1 MSALQHLTSV
11 LFCIGATAATYLV
24 MNQVVA
30 PRLPIAAVEVPH
42 LTGLTIDQA
51 RGLCDPRGLLLVVD
65 GERAPEPG
73 QIDPARPL
81 LPGTLFDQ
89 HPLGGSRL
97 RRGEKVHTNLALPP
111 PPPRV
116 PALAGQTRDAAQARL
131 RELGLSIGAVTE
143 APSDLAVGLVIRTRP
158 EGGAEARRGDPVDL
172 VISKGAEQVAVPNLR
187 GKSVGSAEKLLIQ
200 AGLALGDQ
208 RRGVDDNAGD
218 GVVLRQTPA
227 AGTMA
232 PKGQRVDLVVNE

>member
-11 LFCIGATAATYLV
+11 LFCIGATAATYLL

-30 PRLPIAAVEVPH
+30 PRLPIAAVEVPN

-51 RGLCDPRGLLLVVD
+51 RRLCDPPGLLLVVD
-65 GERAPEPG
+65 GERTPEPG
-73 QIDPARPL
+73 QVEAARPI
-81 LPGTLFDQ
+81 PAGTLFDQ

-97 RRGEKVHTNLALPP
+97 RRGEKVHVNLALPP

-116 PALAGQTRDAAQARL
+116 PSLAGQTRDAAQARL
-131 RELGLSIGAVTE
+131 RELGLRPGAVTE
-143 APSDLAVGLVIRTRP
+143 AASDLPIGLVVGTRP
-158 EGGAEARRGDPVDL
+158 ESGAEVRRDDPVDL
-172 VISKGAEQVAVPNLR
+172 IVSKGAEQVQVPNLR
-187 GKSVGSAEKLLIQ
+187 GKSVGAAEKLLVQ
-200 AGLALGDQ
+200 AGLLLGDQ